1 MDRIPAHTIDDAP
14 DASRPLLASF
24 AASSP
29 TGAPLRFQA
38 QMAHAPAVLASYASL
53 RRAIQELRTL
63 APRDRAAIMA
73 AASSAFDLEYVRAVT
88 ARIGLGAGW
97 SPDLVTRLQAGTGS
111 GDPKLD
117 ALLAVVVSAARTT
130 GKVEDAVWRQARDSG
145 WSDAQLAEWP
155 G

>member
-14 DASRPLLASF
+14 DASRPLLGSF

-53 RRAIQELRTL
+53 RRAI
-63 APRDRAAIMA
+63 
-73 AASSAFDLEYVRAVT
+73 
-88 ARIGLGAGW
+88 RIGLGAGW
-97 SPDLVTRLQAGTGS
+97 SPDVVTRLQAGTGS

-130 GKVEDAVWRQARDSG
+130 GKVKDVVWQHARDSG
-145 WSDAQLAEWP
+145 WSDAQLAESFAYLGVVVYTAYFVAFAETELDP
-155 G
+155 ALAAVPA